1 MTLAEVPRPV
11 SSWTEPEEVDV
22 AGTPVAVRRGGEG
35 ETVLFLHGHWGTRRW
50 LPVHE
55 QLSSATAVV
64 APEAPGFGSTPQ
76 QPWVRGYEDVV
87 LLYRD
92 LLDTLGIERAHVVG
106 YGMGGWLGADLA
118 VWFPERVAS
127 LSLLAPY
134 GLRVPD
140 APLANIF
147 LMNPA
152 GFGEAYGL
160 DAASEDLV
168 DGIVPGVATPAEGGP
183 EEWAQRYGEMGAA
196 AKLMWQWRYDLAL
209 EHRLPR
215 LAARGLR
222 ALVVGGTQDKIL
234 PSAHL
239 HRWAELLSASVIEV
253 EGGHAFPFT
262 APDRTAQIIT
272 DFIQQSVRQTVKEA

>member
-1 MTLAEVPRPV
+1 MSLAEVPRPTAG
-11 SSWTEPEEVDV
+11 WTEPEAVDV
-22 AGTPVAVRRGGEG
+22 AGTPVAVRRGGTG
-35 ETVLFLHGHWGTRRW
+35 EPLLVFHGHFGTRRW
-50 LPVHE
+50 MPLHARLAESV
-55 QLSSATAVV
+55 AVV
-64 APEAPGFGSTPQ
+64 APEAPGFGSTPH

-92 LLDTLGIERAHVVG
+92 LLDALELERVHLAG
-106 YGMGGWLGADLA
+106 YGMGGWLAADLA

-152 GFGEAYGL
+152 GFAEAYGL
-160 DAASEDLV
+160 AGAPPDLV
-168 DGIVPGVATPAEGGP
+168 EGVVPGVATPAEGGP
-183 EEWAQRYGEMGAA
+183 EEWAHRYGELGAA
-196 AKLMWQWRYDLAL
+196 ARLMWQWRYDLAL

-222 ALVVGGTQDKIL
+222 SLVVGGTQDKIL

-239 HRWAELLSASVIEV
+239 HRWAELLGARVAEV

-262 APDRTAQIIT
+262 APDATADAVT
-272 DFIQQSVRQTVKEA
+272 GFIQQSVKEA

>member
-1 MTLAEVPRPV
+1 MSLAEVARPARF
-11 SSWTEPEEVDV
+11 WTEPEAVDV
-22 AGTPVAVRRGGEG
+22 AGTPVAVRRGGSG

-50 LPVHE
+50 LPLHE
-55 QLSSATAVV
+55 RLAASVAVV

-92 LLDTLGIERAHVVG
+92 LLDTLGLERVHVAG
-106 YGMGGWLGADLA
+106 YGLGGWLGADLA

-134 GLRVPD
+134 GVRVPD

-152 GFGEAYGL
+152 GFDEAYGL
-160 DAASEDLV
+160 SGAAEEFVGDL
-168 DGIVPGVATPAEGGP
+168 VPGVATPAEGGP
-183 EEWAQRYGEMGAA
+183 EEWAHRYGELGAA
-196 AKLMWQWRYDLAL
+196 ARLMWQWRYDLAL

-215 LAARGLR
+215 LAARGLTS
-222 ALVVGGTQDKIL
+222 LVVGGTQDKIL

-239 HRWAELLSASVIEV
+239 HRWAGLLGSRVVEV

-262 APDRTAQIIT
+262 APDRTAEIIT
-272 DFIQQSVRQTVKEA
+272 QFVKEA